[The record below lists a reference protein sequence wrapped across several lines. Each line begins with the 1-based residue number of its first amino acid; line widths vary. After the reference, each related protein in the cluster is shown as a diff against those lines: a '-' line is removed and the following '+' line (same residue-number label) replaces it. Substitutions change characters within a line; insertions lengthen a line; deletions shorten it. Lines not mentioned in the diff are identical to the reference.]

1 MKQELMN
8 KTYFDNHIGCFGNFD
23 IEDLICKKYCAL
35 SLRCA
40 IKRDKNIQMELFE
53 DLISFEKNKILL
65 RLYKKNS
72 NFKTFP
78 PQYSYRGIPPVFAS
92 GLSLLIPAQPH

>member
-1 MKQELMN
+1 MKKELMN
-8 KTYFDNHIGCFGNFD
+8 ITYFDNHIGCFGNFN

-53 DLISFEKNKILL
+53 DLISFEDMSIKI
-65 RLYKKNS
+65 
-72 NFKTFP
+72 
-78 PQYSYRGIPPVFAS
+78 Q
-92 GLSLLIPAQPH
+92 

>member
-1 MKQELMN
+1 MKQDLMN
-8 KTYFDNHIGCFGNFD
+8 TTYFDNHIGCFGNFN

-53 DLISFEKNKILL
+53 DLISFENMSIKI
-65 RLYKKNS
+65 
-72 NFKTFP
+72 
-78 PQYSYRGIPPVFAS
+78 Q
-92 GLSLLIPAQPH
+92 

>member
-40 IKRDKNIQMELFE
+40 IKQDKNIQMELFE
-53 DLISFEKNKILL
+53 DLISFENMSIKI
-65 RLYKKNS
+65 
-72 NFKTFP
+72 
-78 PQYSYRGIPPVFAS
+78 Q
-92 GLSLLIPAQPH
+92 